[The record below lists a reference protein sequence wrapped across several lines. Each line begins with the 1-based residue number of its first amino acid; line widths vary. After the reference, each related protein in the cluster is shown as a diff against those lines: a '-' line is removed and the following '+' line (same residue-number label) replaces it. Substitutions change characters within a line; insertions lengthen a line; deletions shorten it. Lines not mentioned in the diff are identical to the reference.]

1 MNTRE
6 NVWPRLTGLDVR
18 ATTDTLHLWTQVA
31 GKVRLMLTPWI
42 NHSWHVPLYVSVR
55 GLTTGPM
62 SVPGRTIEI
71 EFDLITDR
79 LLLSDSGGRHAEVAL
94 VSQSVAGFYAA
105 TMKALDDLGLPVKVD
120 PVPCEIADPI
130 AFHDDQAPR
139 TYDGATARA
148 FWRALLETQR
158 VFQIFRSRFSGK
170 CSPIHFFWGS
180 FDLAVTRFSGR
191 PAPQHPGGVPHLPDA
206 VVREAYSHE
215 VSSAGFWP
223 GNGTSKPPSFY
234 SYAYPSPQ
242 GFSKAPVQPREAY
255 FDDAL
260 GEFLLPYDVVQMS
273 EDPDGTLLRFLQSTY
288 EAAATLAHWDRASLE
303 RPSGLIGK
311 PSAPA

>member
-6 NVWPRLTGLDVR
+6 NVWPRLAGLDVR
-18 ATTDTLHLWTQVA
+18 ATTDTLHLWTQVV

-79 LLLSDSGGRHAEVAL
+79 LLLSDSGGRYAEVSL

-105 TMKALDDLGLPVKVD
+105 AMKALDDLGLPVKVD

-234 SYAYPSPQ
+234 SYAYPSPA
-242 GFSKAPVQPREAY
+242 GFSSARVQPREAY

-288 EAAATLAHWDRASLE
+288 EAAAALAHWDRASLE
-303 RPSGLIGK
+303 RPSGPIGK
-311 PSAPA
+311 PPASA